1 MSQQQQQQQRS
12 PSNHF
17 PPESRRPTSVVETG
31 NRPQDRDIEEKNIDY
46 RTIPMNI
53 DEVPVGKRGGGGG
66 GAGGVGNFSGKG
78 MENDF
83 HADSRFS
90 SSTSS
95 RKKSIS
101 RTGRG
106 DEYDDDFGAALLH
119 GQGSEVAYNKQ
130 DDNNS
135 SHTQIGS
142 GKSRVQRGGKNADNY
157 DDEFSSGNDPHIR

>member
-1 MSQQQQQQQRS
+1 MAEMGS
-12 PSNHF
+12 
-17 PPESRRPTSVVETG
+17 
-31 NRPQDRDIEEKNIDY
+31 RPQDRDRDVEEKNIDY

-53 DEVPVGKRGGGGG
+53 DEVPVGKRGGG
-66 GAGGVGNFSGKG
+66 ASGVGNFSGKG

-83 HADSRFS
+83 QADSRFS

-106 DEYDDDFGAALLH
+106 DEYDDDFGASLLH

-130 DDNNS
+130 DDKSS

-142 GKSRVQRGGKNADNY
+142 GKGRVQRGGKNVDNY
-157 DDEFSSGNDPHIR
+157 DDEFSSGNDPHIRLDLAD

>member
-1 MSQQQQQQQRS
+1 MSQQQQQRS

-17 PPESRRPTSVVETG
+17 PPESRRPTSAAEIG
-31 NRPQDRDIEEKNIDY
+31 SRPQDRDVEEMNIDF

-53 DEVPVGKRGGGGG
+53 DEVPVGKRGG

-101 RTGRG
+101 RTGR

-130 DDNNS
+130 DDKTS

-142 GKSRVQRGGKNADNY
+142 GKGRVQRGGKNVDNY